1 MGPLKRE
8 EHPPSNHQEPSKTCP
23 QNSFFESIRPLPP
36 PKSFNTIISGS
47 TVHHTLPTMATLCA
61 NLNSTS
67 KPLLNFYKVVQ
78 ESNANAYAHAF
89 SVSLNKQQP

>member
-1 MGPLKRE
+1 MEPFKRE
-8 EHPPSNHQEPSKTCP
+8 EHAPSNHQESTL
-23 QNSFFESIRPLPP
+23 FGSIRPLPP
-36 PKSFNTIISGS
+36 PKSFNTKLSGS

-89 SVSLNKQQP
+89 SVSLKKQQP